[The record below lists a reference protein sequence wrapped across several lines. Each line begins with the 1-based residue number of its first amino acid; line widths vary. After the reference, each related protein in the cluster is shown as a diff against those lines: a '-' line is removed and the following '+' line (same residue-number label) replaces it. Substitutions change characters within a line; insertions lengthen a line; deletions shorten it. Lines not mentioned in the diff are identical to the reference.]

1 MKQMSYEWLVEFE
14 RKVKT
19 GEIQDFE
26 PYFKNRTQT
35 DLRVLKQICIRYGAY
50 QEAYGDWANDDPDVR
65 DTWIQ
70 NMLAKHGYC
79 QKQLLYAEDTYV
91 RQSVLENNIR
101 LALEPG
107 VIDDNMLNIRTILME
122 QANPNK
128 EVLDRYLEV
137 MEPYKEPYGIEA
149 LYLKQAAYKTNPTTI
164 EATMTPYQLHATG
177 SPLWT
182 LPYTGEQVA
191 LVLQAMTDPKDH
203 IAPKYIFEGID
214 NGVTT
219 SSGLVSYVFGQ

>member
-1 MKQMSYEWLVEFE
+1 MEYDGLEEFE
-14 RKVKT
+14 SKVRN
-19 GEIQDFE
+19 GEIHDFK
-26 PYFKNRTQT
+26 PYFRNRTQNER
-35 DLRVLKQICIRYGAY
+35 RVLKQICIRYGAY
-50 QEAYGDWANDDPDVR
+50 QEAYGDWANDDPDIR

-79 QKQLLYAEDTYV
+79 QEQLLHAEDTYV

-107 VIDDNMLNIRTILME
+107 VIDDNFGNLRTILME
-122 QANPNK
+122 TSNPDK
-128 EVLDRYLEV
+128 EVLERYLEA

-149 LYLKQAAYKTNPTTI
+149 LYLKQAAYKTSPTTI
-164 EATMTPYQLHATG
+164 EATMTPYQLHAAG

-214 NGVTT
+214 NGVTA

>member
-1 MKQMSYEWLVEFE
+1 MEYDGLEEFE
-14 RKVKT
+14 HKVKN
-19 GEIQDFE
+19 GEIRDFE
-26 PYFKNRTQT
+26 LYFRNRTQNE
-35 DLRVLKQICIRYGAY
+35 LRVLKQICIRYGVY
-50 QEAYGDWANDDPDVR
+50 QEAYHDWANDDPDIR

-79 QKQLLYAEDTYV
+79 QEQLLHAEDTYV

-107 VIDDNMLNIRTILME
+107 VIDDNFGTLRTILME
-122 QANPNK
+122 TREPDK
-128 EVLDRYLEV
+128 EVLDKYLETID
-137 MEPYKEPYGIEA
+137 PYREYYSIEA
-149 LYLKQAAYKTNPTTI
+149 LHLKQAAYKTNPTTI
-164 EATMTPYQLHATG
+164 EATMTPYQLHAAG

-214 NGVTT
+214 SGVTT

>member
-1 MKQMSYEWLVEFE
+1 MSYEWLEEFE
-14 RKVKT
+14 QKVRN

-26 PYFKNRTQT
+26 PYFKNRTQN

-50 QEAYGDWANDDPDVR
+50 QEAYRYWANDDPDIR
-65 DTWIQ
+65 DPWVQ

-107 VIDDNMLNIRTILME
+107 VIDDNMFNIRTILME
-122 QANPNK
+122 TSEPDK
-128 EVLDRYLEV
+128 EVLDKYLEV
-137 MEPYKEPYGIEA
+137 MMPYKEPYGIEA
-149 LYLKQAAYKTNPTTI
+149 LYLKQAAYNTQPTTI
-164 EATMTPYQLHATG
+164 EATMTPYQLHAAG
-177 SPLWT
+177 SPLWV

-191 LVLQAMTDPKDH
+191 LVINAMTNPKER

-214 NGVTT
+214 SGVTT

>member
-1 MKQMSYEWLVEFE
+1 MEYDGFEEFE
-14 RKVKT
+14 QKVRN

-26 PYFKNRTQT
+26 PYFRNRTQNE
-35 DLRVLKQICIRYGAY
+35 LRVLKQICIRYGAY
-50 QEAYGDWANDDPDVR
+50 QEAYRDWANDDPDTR

-79 QKQLLYAEDTYV
+79 QKELLHVEDTYV

-122 QANPNK
+122 QANPDK

-137 MEPYKEPYGIEA
+137 MMPYKEPYGIEA
-149 LYLKQAAYKTNPTTI
+149 LYLKQAAYNTQPTAI

-191 LVLQAMTDPKDH
+191 LVLQVMTDPKDH

-214 NGVTT
+214 SGVTT